1 MALLALIRAEP
12 ILVGISQGSDMT
24 YITYDDFK
32 KLDLRVGKVISAE
45 KIKGLTKVMKATV
58 DLGEEKRELVVGGA
72 EFYEPEYFTNKTVII
87 VANLE
92 PKKIAGLTSNGM
104 LLAADVNGKPIWL
117 TVADDVPAGS
127 KIA

>member
-1 MALLALIRAEP
+1 
-12 ILVGISQGSDMT
+12 MT
-24 YITYDDFK
+24 YITYEDFK

-45 KIKGLTKVMKATV
+45 RIKGLTKVMKATV

-72 EFYEPEYFTNKTVII
+72 EFYEPEYFMNRTVII

-92 PKKIAGLTSNGM
+92 PKKIAGMTSNGM
-104 LLAADVNGKPIWL
+104 LLAAEVNGKPIWL

>member
-1 MALLALIRAEP
+1 MVFPRSA
-12 ILVGISQGSDMT
+12 MT
-24 YITYDDFK
+24 YITYEDFK

-45 KIKGLTKVMKATV
+45 RITGLTKVMKATV

-72 EFYEPEYFTNKTVII
+72 EFYEPEYFTNKMVII

-92 PKKIAGLTSNGM
+92 PKKVAGITSSGM

>member
-1 MALLALIRAEP
+1 M
-12 ILVGISQGSDMT
+12 D

-32 KLDLRVGKVISAE
+32 KLDLRVGKVIKAE
-45 KIKGLTKVMKATV
+45 RIKGLTKVMKALV
-58 DLGEEKRELVVGGA
+58 DLGSEKRELVVGGA
-72 EFYEPEYFTNKTVII
+72 EFYEPEYFTNKTVIV

-92 PKKIAGLTSNGM
+92 PKKIDGMTSNGM

-117 TVADDVPAGS
+117 TVAEDVPAGS